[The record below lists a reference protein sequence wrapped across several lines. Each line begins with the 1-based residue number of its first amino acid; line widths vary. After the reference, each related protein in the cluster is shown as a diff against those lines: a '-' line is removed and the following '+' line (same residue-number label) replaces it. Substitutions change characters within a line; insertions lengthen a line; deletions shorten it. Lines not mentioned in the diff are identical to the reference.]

1 MPFRA
6 LLHTSAPRER
16 GKLRLGIVVIIISF
30 VIVPVIVLFFVLLI
44 FLLVMIIMLL
54 FAQLI
59 GSGTL
64 SSAVIRRNQDL
75 DDG

>member
-6 LLHTSAPRER
+6 LLHTSAPRGI
-16 GKLRLGIVVIIISF
+16 GKLRLGIVL
-30 VIVPVIVLFFVLLI
+30 IVVVIVLFFVLAVL
-44 FLLVMIIMLL
+44 LLVMIIMLL